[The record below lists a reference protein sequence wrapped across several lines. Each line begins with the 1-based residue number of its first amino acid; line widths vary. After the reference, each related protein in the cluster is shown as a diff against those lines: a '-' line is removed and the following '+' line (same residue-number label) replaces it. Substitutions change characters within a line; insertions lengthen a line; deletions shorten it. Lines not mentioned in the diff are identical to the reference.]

1 VPEKTL
7 GLILGGGRGERLFPL
22 TQERSKP
29 AVPFAGKYRLVD
41 VPISNCI
48 NAGIHRIFVLTQ
60 FNSASLHNH
69 ISRTYRFDSF
79 GRGFVDILAAEQT
92 LESKNW
98 YQGTADAVRQNLR
111 HIVSRGGV
119 DRALVLSGDQLYRM
133 NLRELV
139 EQHKKTKAEVTV
151 AVTPVPREDASRYGI
166 LKVAESQGVTHFVEK
181 PAPDALEGLDSE
193 GGFLGSMGIYLFDRQ
208 VLEDVLSES
217 EDRDFGHHILPRLLG
232 RRRLYAYS
240 FNGYFED
247 VGTIRSFYNANLLLT
262 DPLPRFNF
270 YEPLAPIYTN
280 PRFLPGSKIDD
291 CILVRS
297 LVTEGCIL
305 NQCRIERSVV
315 GIRAR
320 IERGASV
327 KESIV
332 MGADY
337 YQVPEVIA
345 EDFARGT
352 PPIGIGEGAVV
363 ERAIVDKNARI
374 GRGTRIVNRHGRE
387 QEDGENYFIR
397 DGIVVIPKDAVVP
410 DGAEI

>member
-1 VPEKTL
+1 
-7 GLILGGGRGERLFPL
+7 
-22 TQERSKP
+22 
-29 AVPFAGKYRLVD
+29 
-41 VPISNCI
+41 
-48 NAGIHRIFVLTQ
+48 
-60 FNSASLHNH
+60 
-69 ISRTYRFDSF
+69 
-79 GRGFVDILAAEQT
+79 
-92 LESKNW
+92 
-98 YQGTADAVRQNLR
+98 
-111 HIVSRGGV
+111 
-119 DRALVLSGDQLYRM
+119 M
-133 NLRELV
+133 
-139 EQHKKTKAEVTV
+139 
-151 AVTPVPREDASRYGI
+151 
-166 LKVAESQGVTHFVEK
+166 
-181 PAPDALEGLDSE
+181 
-193 GGFLGSMGIYLFDRQ
+193 
-208 VLEDVLSES
+208 
-217 EDRDFGHHILPRLLG
+217 
-232 RRRLYAYS
+232 
-240 FNGYFED
+240 
-247 VGTIRSFYNANLLLT
+247 RSFYNANLLLT

-270 YEPLAPIYTN
+270 YEPLAPIYTH

-291 CILVRS
+291 CLLVRS

-374 GRGTRIVNRHGRE
+374 GRGVRIVNRQG
-387 QEDGENYFIR
+387 QEHQDAENYFIR

>member
-1 VPEKTL
+1 MPEKTL

-48 NAGIHRIFVLTQ
+48 NAGIRRIFVLTQ

-69 ISRTYRFDSF
+69 IALTYRFDAFQRS
-79 GRGFVDILAAEQT
+79 FVDILAAEQT
-92 LESKNW
+92 LQSKDW
-98 YQGTADAVRQNLR
+98 YQGTADAVRQNMR
-111 HIVSRGGV
+111 HILTRGGV
-119 DRALVLSGDQLYRM
+119 DRVLILSGDQLYRM

-139 EQHKKTKAEVTV
+139 DQHKRTKAEVTV
-151 AVTPVPREDASRYGI
+151 AVTPVAREDASRYGI
-166 LKVAESQGVTHFVEK
+166 LKVDESQAVTHFVEK
-181 PAPDALEGLDSE
+181 PPPEVLDDMSSE

-208 VLEDVLSES
+208 VLESVLSAS
-217 EDRDFGHHILPRLLG
+217 SDRDFGLHILPQLLG
-232 RRRLYAYS
+232 RRKLYAYR
-240 FNGYFED
+240 FDGYFED

-270 YEPLAPIYTN
+270 YEPVAPIYTHA
-280 PRFLPGSKIDD
+280 RFLPGSKIDE
-291 CILVRS
+291 CLLVRS

-305 NQCRIERSVV
+305 NQCRIERSVIGV
-315 GIRAR
+315 RSR

-332 MGADY
+332 MGADF

-352 PPIGIGEGAVV
+352 PPMGIGEGAVV
-363 ERAIVDKNARI
+363 ERAIIDKGARI
-374 GRGTRIVNRHGRE
+374 GRGARILNRQGRE
-387 QEDGENYFIR
+387 HEDGEGYFIR
-397 DGIVVIPKDAVVP
+397 DGIVVIPKQAVIP

>member
-7 GLILGGGRGERLFPL
+7 GLILGGGRGERLYPL
-22 TQERSKP
+22 TQQRSKP

-48 NAGIHRIFVLTQ
+48 NAGIRRIFVLTQ
-60 FNSASLHNH
+60 FHSASLHNH
-69 ISRTYRFDSF
+69 ITRTYRFDSF

-92 LESKNW
+92 LQSKNW

-119 DRALVLSGDQLYRM
+119 DRALILSGDQLYRM

-139 EQHKKTKAEVTV
+139 DQHKKTKAEVTI
-151 AVTPVPREDASRYGI
+151 AVSPVPREDASRFGI
-166 LKVAESQGVTHFVEK
+166 LKISESQAVTHFVEK
-181 PAPDALEGLDSE
+181 PKPESLEGLESE
-193 GGFLGSMGIYLFDRQ
+193 GRFLGSMGIYLFERQ
-208 VLEDVLSES
+208 VLEDVLGAS
-217 EDRDFGHHILPRLLG
+217 EDHDFGRDVLPRLLG
-232 RRRLYAYS
+232 RRRLYAYPYD
-240 FNGYFED
+240 GYFED
-247 VGTIRSFYNANLLLT
+247 VGTIRSFFNANLLLT

-291 CILVRS
+291 CLLVRS
-297 LVTEGCIL
+297 LVAEGCIL

-320 IERGASV
+320 VERGASV
-327 KESIV
+327 KESVV

-374 GRGTRIVNRHGRE
+374 GRGARIVNRQGRDH
-387 QEDGENYFIR
+387 QDGENFFIR

>member
-1 VPEKTL
+1 VPERTL
-7 GLILGGGRGERLFPL
+7 GLILGGGRGERLYPL
-22 TQERSKP
+22 TQQRSKP

-48 NAGIHRIFVLTQ
+48 NAGIRRIFVLTQ
-60 FNSASLHNH
+60 FHSASLHNH
-69 ISRTYRFDSF
+69 ITRTYRFDSF

-92 LESKNW
+92 LQSKNW

-119 DRALVLSGDQLYRM
+119 DRALILSGDQLYRM

-139 EQHKKTKAEVTV
+139 DQHKKTKAEVTI
-151 AVTPVPREDASRYGI
+151 AVSPVPREDASRFGI
-166 LKVAESQGVTHFVEK
+166 LKVSESQAVTHFVEK
-181 PAPDALEGLDSE
+181 PKPESLEGLESE
-193 GGFLGSMGIYLFDRQ
+193 GRFLGSMGIYLFERQ
-208 VLEDVLSES
+208 VLEDVLGAS
-217 EDRDFGHHILPRLLG
+217 EDHDFGRDVLPRLLG
-232 RRRLYAYS
+232 RRRLYAYPYD
-240 FNGYFED
+240 GYFED
-247 VGTIRSFYNANLLLT
+247 VGTIRSFFNANLLLT

-291 CILVRS
+291 CLLVRS
-297 LVTEGCIL
+297 LVAEGCIL

-320 IERGASV
+320 VERGASV
-327 KESIV
+327 KESVV

-374 GRGTRIVNRHGRE
+374 GRGARIVNRQGRDH
-387 QEDGENYFIR
+387 QDGENFFIR